1 MTQVKDQ
8 GRQGIQGGRVE
19 ERYDNHENRY
29 QYTRRNTDRRGKDI
43 GVTKNEIKIQH
54 FYHSVLDC
62 PHNVGLSGCRG
73 DSSRSIRGS
82 IILQA

>member
-8 GRQGIQGGRVE
+8 GRQGTQGGQVE
-19 ERYDNHENRY
+19 GVTITKIDINI
-29 QYTRRNTDRRGKDI
+29 RNTDRRGKDI
-43 GVTKNEIKIQH
+43 EVTKNEIKIQR

-62 PHNVGLSGCRG
+62 PHNVELSGCRG

-82 IILQA
+82 IILED